1 MPTFDRIKLRHA
13 VREDLDAAIKENN
26 YTDLLDLSVD
36 DLIGDMLSF
45 SSGYD
50 EWIDLHEDPEFLR
63 EMAGSIEEWMEEHR
77 KA

>member
-1 MPTFDRIKLRHA
+1 MLDRIKLRQT
-13 VREDLDAAIKENN
+13 VRDDLDAAIKGNG